1 MFDKQLCKIVNKKE
15 ISIYDIADYLVE
27 RSIIVGLLL
36 IISLVILLIY
46 MWHIIAVDLG
56 VTRMLVYLAIA
67 ILIALVIRKSI
78 GNYIIAECP
87 NKKE

>member
-1 MFDKQLCKIVNKKE
+1 
-15 ISIYDIADYLVE
+15 
-27 RSIIVGLLL
+27 
-36 IISLVILLIY
+36 

>member
-46 MWHIIAVDLG
+46 ICG
-56 VTRMLVYLAIA
+56 
-67 ILIALVIRKSI
+67 IL
-78 GNYIIAECP
+78 
-87 NKKE
+87 